1 MKTRE
6 YFFKTDKGKE
16 VSIIAPDDIFFTHSD
31 PMDYENCCGSGDGL
45 GEKLVP
51 DTIWGLKISLAC
63 FVHDDM
69 FERGE
74 GDWKVFHQSNSVF
87 LKNIISL
94 IHAYSKSFILK
105 HLRLY
110 RAISYYNA
118 VDVFGR
124 SSFKK

>member
-1 MKTRE
+1 MQTRE

-16 VSIIAPDDIFFTHSD
+16 FSIIAPDDIFFTHSD
-31 PMDYENCCGSGDGL
+31 PMDYEDCCGAGEGL
-45 GEKLVP
+45 GERIVP

-74 GDWKVFHQSNSVF
+74 KTWAHFHQSNSIF
-87 LKNIISL
+87 LKNIINI
-94 IHAYSKSFILK
+94 IHAYSKSRILK

-110 RAISYYNA
+110 RAVSYYNA
-118 VDVFGR
+118 VDRFGKR
-124 SSFKK
+124 SFKK